1 MKTESGFQFV
11 DALMIVI
18 TAAILI
24 SLPVLVARA
33 QNAQARGATCAANL
47 ETMSQA
53 LMTYMNSNN
62 DQMPFIDSAAVYDP
76 DNVPLPTAAT
86 QTDESFA
93 SGAWSMMLGENVAQ
107 NAWLMIKDGIATE
120 ANFRCPGDAAAKLRT
135 DVVDEPATYGW
146 VSPFNYSYGL
156 HVPYATG
163 NNAAP
168 LTLSTPY
175 MLVIIADQLPYSDE
189 GYHTVNAA
197 ADPVQL
203 PSNHPETGTTVLT
216 FMGSV
221 RTVPPAN
228 STCGIDDNEIYADDL
243 GQPGGVPMSE
253 DDTSISK
260 SGRFEA
266 QHVLGT
272 EAGADQDDD

>member
-1 MKTESGFQFV
+1 MNTTRSFRLADLLTIAV
-11 DALMIVI
+11 VV
-18 TAAILI
+18 AILVAVPAI
-24 SLPVLVARA
+24 VARA
-33 QNAQARGATCAANL
+33 QDAQNRGLTCAANL
-47 ETMSQA
+47 GAMSQA
-53 LMTYMNSNN
+53 LMAYMNSNN
-62 DQMPFIDSAAVYDP
+62 DQMPFIDAAAVYDP

-86 QTDESFA
+86 QTDETFD
-93 SGAWSMMLGENVAQ
+93 SGAWAMMLGENVAQ

-120 ANFRCPGDAAAKLRT
+120 ASFRCPGDAAAKLRS

-168 LTLSTPY
+168 LTLSTQY
-175 MLVIIADQLPYSDE
+175 TFIIIADQLPYSDE
-189 GYHTVNAA
+189 GYHVVNAA
-197 ADPVQL
+197 ADPVKL

-221 RTVPPAN
+221 QTVPPAN
-228 STCGIDDNEIYADDL
+228 STCGIDGNDIYADDL
-243 GQPGGVPMSE
+243 GRPGGVPMSE

-266 QHVLGT
+266 EHVLGT
-272 EAGADQDDD
+272 EAGADD

>member
-1 MKTESGFQFV
+1 MKTTNSFRLADLFV
-11 DALMIVI
+11 LAVVS
-18 TAAILI
+18 AILI

-33 QNAQARGATCAANL
+33 QTAQVRGATCAANL
-47 ETMSQA
+47 GTMSEA
-53 LMTYMNSNN
+53 LTTYMNSNN
-62 DQMPFIDSAAVYDP
+62 DQMPFIDSAAIYDP

-86 QTDESFA
+86 QTDETFA

-107 NAWLMIKDGIATE
+107 NAWLMIKDGITTE
-120 ANFRCPGDAAAKLRT
+120 ANFRCPGDAAAKLRS

-175 MLVIIADQLPYSDE
+175 TLVIISDQLPYGDE
-189 GYHTVNAA
+189 GYHIVNAV

-216 FMGSV
+216 FMGNV
-221 RTVPPAN
+221 QTVPPAN
-228 STCGIDDNEIYADDL
+228 STCGIDGNEIYADDL
-243 GQPGGVPMSE
+243 GRPGGVPMSE

-266 QHVLGT
+266 EHVLGT
-272 EAGADQDDD
+272 EAGADD